1 MENQIKDNI
10 IRKKDNADNATNFFV
25 FDEKYFF
32 IVQL

>member
-10 IRKKDNADNATNFFV
+10 IRKKDNANNAINFFV
-25 FDEKYFF
+25 FDEIYFF